1 MREVSISYIDE
12 VNNTKDTLLG
22 LSVLLYG
29 LGRVCED
36 CDGIEGLK
44 EALYMLNNICFCTA
58 NKLQDEASSKA
69 EIGAL

>member
-12 VNNTKDTLLG
+12 VDNTKDTLLG
-22 LSVLLYG
+22 LS
-29 LGRVCED
+29 RVCED

-58 NKLQDEASSKA
+58 NKLQDEASFKA

>member
-12 VNNTKDTLLG
+12 VDNAKDTLLG

-44 EALYMLNNICFCTA
+44 EALYMLNDICFCAA
-58 NKLQDEASSKA
+58 NKLQAPSKA